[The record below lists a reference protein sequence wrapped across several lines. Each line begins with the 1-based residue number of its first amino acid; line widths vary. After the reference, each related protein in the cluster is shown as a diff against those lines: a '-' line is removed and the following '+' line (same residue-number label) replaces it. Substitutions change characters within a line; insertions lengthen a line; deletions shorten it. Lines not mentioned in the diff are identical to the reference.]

1 MGIGDIAPSLFG
13 ECPHQQGMHFCGAG
27 HVWVELIDPDTREPM
42 EIETGAVGELVYT
55 ALTREAMPVVRFLG
69 GDIAR
74 IEGTTCE
81 CGRTSFRQ
89 RVLGRRDDMFIVRGV
104 NVYPTAILAV
114 VGDFR
119 PKVTGRARVIR
130 KSDETSIEPP
140 IPVEVGG
147 GLRDFRAVESVLETG
162 ARWAVVGTRA
172 TRDAAFLRDVCRLHP
187 DRIVVA
193 VDARGLRVA
202 VEGWTAVVDDT
213 VMQVGARAR
222 DAGAAAL
229 LFTDV
234 SRDGTELGPN
244 VEDTAALAREIGMP
258 VLASGGVGRVEDL
271 KKLAAIP
278 GVVGVV
284 VGRALYTGAIDLRE
298 AQSAV
303 AASA

>member
-1 MGIGDIAPSLFG
+1 M
-13 ECPHQQGMHFCGAG
+13 
-27 HVWVELIDPDTREPM
+27 
-42 EIETGAVGELVYT
+42 
-55 ALTREAMPVVRFLG
+55 
-69 GDIAR
+69 
-74 IEGTTCE
+74 
-81 CGRTSFRQ
+81 
-89 RVLGRRDDMFIVRGV
+89 
-104 NVYPTAILAV
+104 
-114 VGDFR
+114 
-119 PKVTGRARVIR
+119 
-130 KSDETSIEPP
+130 
-140 IPVEVGG
+140 
-147 GLRDFRAVESVLETG
+147 
-162 ARWAVVGTRA
+162 
-172 TRDAAFLRDVCRLHP
+172 
-187 DRIVVA
+187 A

-244 VEDTAALAREIGMP
+244 VEDTAALAREVGMP

>member
-1 MGIGDIAPSLFG
+1 
-13 ECPHQQGMHFCGAG
+13 CGAG

-140 IPVEVGG
+140 IPVEVE
-147 GLRDFRAVESVLETG
+147 VTEKQESVVVRALVG
-162 ARWAVVGTRA
+162 ALV
-172 TRDAAFLRDVCRLHP
+172 
-187 DRIVVA
+187 
-193 VDARGLRVA
+193 ARGRAPSPIAARL
-202 VEGWTAVVDDT
+202 TS
-213 VMQVGARAR
+213 VGAPVALRA
-222 DAGAAAL
+222 
-229 LFTDV
+229 
-234 SRDGTELGPN
+234 
-244 VEDTAALAREIGMP
+244 
-258 VLASGGVGRVEDL
+258 
-271 KKLAAIP
+271 
-278 GVVGVV
+278 
-284 VGRALYTGAIDLRE
+284 
-298 AQSAV
+298 AV
-303 AASA
+303 AAGLLGMGDGFGGSIEQAARTLQEAPLEGDPRAVARRIVEGH

>member
-1 MGIGDIAPSLFG
+1 MIVIPAIDLRDGRCVRLRQGRSDQETVFSDDPLEAALRWKKLGAARLHVVDLDGAFAGEPRQSALITKIVVAMAPIS
-13 ECPHQQGMHFCGAG
+13 
-27 HVWVELIDPDTREPM
+27 
-42 EIETGAVGELVYT
+42 
-55 ALTREAMPVVRFLG
+55 
-69 GDIAR
+69 
-74 IEGTTCE
+74 
-81 CGRTSFRQ
+81 
-89 RVLGRRDDMFIVRGV
+89 
-104 NVYPTAILAV
+104 
-114 VGDFR
+114 
-119 PKVTGRARVIR
+119 
-130 KSDETSIEPP
+130 
-140 IPVEVGG
+140 VEVGG